1 MSAEDFAGMSEFFR
15 EQSKE
20 RRAGNRESSLRIL
33 QAKGY
38 DVAVK
43 NEGAHLIITHAGIVA
58 DLWPGTGK
66 YKIRTSEVYRRGVFN
81 LIKELERTK

>member
-15 EQSKE
+15 EQSKI
-20 RRAGNRESSLRIL
+20 RRAGNRQSSLQIL
-33 QAKGY
+33 QVKGY

-43 NEGAHLIITHAGIVA
+43 NDGAHLIVTHAGIVA

-66 YKIRTSEVYRRGVFN
+66 YKLRTSERYKRGVFN
-81 LIKELERTK
+81 LIKELERAK